1 MNGSVFSRL
10 VESLCHER
18 YYQLGEILT
27 IKGVWS
33 QQKILQIRKH
43 YKEVQNSTCRFELG
57 EVFNTWTGNSSRY
70 YREGQDD

>member
-43 YKEVQNSTCRFELG
+43 YVQGSAKLHLSIWIRRSF
-57 EVFNTWTGNSSRY
+57 
-70 YREGQDD
+70 

>member
-1 MNGSVFSRL
+1 M
-10 VESLCHER
+10 
-18 YYQLGEILT
+18 
-27 IKGVWS
+27 
-33 QQKILQIRKH
+33 